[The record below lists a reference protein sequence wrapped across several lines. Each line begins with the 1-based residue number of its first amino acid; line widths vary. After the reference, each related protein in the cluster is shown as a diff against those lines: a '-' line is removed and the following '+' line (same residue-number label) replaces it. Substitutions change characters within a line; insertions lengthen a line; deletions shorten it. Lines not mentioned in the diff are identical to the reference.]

1 MRQTPHQRII
11 MLEQRIQI
19 LLDELTK
26 PHLSESERQ
35 RLILE
40 IQASSEAL
48 THNRQPSEPLD
59 GYRE

>member
-26 PHLSESERQ
+26 PHLPESERQ

-48 THNRQPSEPLD
+48 THNRQSSEPLD